1 VVLDVGGSNP
11 LAHPNES
18 AGQKAWPE
26 QWPEALM
33 VWIGGPR
40 RDPSDRLGR
49 GRRGL
54 YLHDPPPGYHP
65 PQPRMTLKDRQRI
78 ARQDWILEHVL
89 AVILILSA
97 TAVIVI
103 ICLIIATHL

>member
-1 VVLDVGGSNP
+1 
-11 LAHPNES
+11 
-18 AGQKAWPE
+18 
-26 QWPEALM
+26 M
-33 VWIGGPR
+33 VWISGPR
-40 RDPSDRLGR
+40 KGQPADRLSR

-65 PQPRMTLKDRQRI
+65 PRPKMSLKDRQRM

-97 TAVIVI
+97 AAVIVI
-103 ICLIIATHL
+103 ISLIIATHH